1 VEELIRRLS
10 ALNPM
15 WVYLTVSGF
24 AFFENVF
31 PPLPSDALVLFV
43 GSLVGVGTID
53 FTVALI
59 VTTIGSTAGFVVMY
73 KVGDWFGLKILET
86 GRVPFIPVDK
96 VHRVE
101 GWFRK
106 YGYVLIVVNR
116 FLTGTRAVVSFF
128 AGMSELP
135 LTATTI
141 LSFVSALVWNFLL
154 LFAGKQLGENWQVIG
169 SYLATYSKAVT
180 LVIVL
185 IALMLALTYVY
196 KRSKPNKSADK
207 SN

>member
-1 VEELIRRLS
+1 VEELLRRLS
-10 ALNPM
+10 TVNPL
-15 WVYLTVSGF
+15 WVYFSVAGF
-24 AFFENVF
+24 AFLENIF

-43 GSLVGVGTID
+43 GSLVGLGHVD

-59 VTTIGSTAGFVVMY
+59 FTALGSTAGFVVMY

-86 GRVPFIPVDK
+86 GKIPFIPVDK
-96 VHRVE
+96 VHKVE

-106 YGYVLIVVNR
+106 YGYFLIVVNR

-141 LSFVSALVWNFLL
+141 LSFASALIWNFLL
-154 LFAGKQLGENWQVIG
+154 LFAGKELGENWQKIG
-169 SYLATYSKAVT
+169 SSLATYSQGIT
-180 LVIVL
+180 LVLLAV
-185 IALMLALTYVY
+185 ALLVVIRLLYL
-196 KRSKPNKSADK
+196 KSKPVNGSKK
-207 SN
+207 

>member
-1 VEELIRRLS
+1 MEELIRRLS
-10 ALNPM
+10 ALNPL
-15 WVYLTVSGF
+15 WLYLTVSGF
-24 AFFENVF
+24 AFLENIF

-53 FTVALI
+53 FTTALI
-59 VTTIGSTAGFVVMY
+59 ATSIGSTLGFVVMY

-86 GRVPFIPVDK
+86 GKVPFIPVDK
-96 VHRVE
+96 VHKVE

-106 YGYVLIVVNR
+106 YGYILIVVNR

-141 LSFVSALVWNFLL
+141 LSFISALVWNFLL
-154 LFAGKQLGENWQVIG
+154 LFAGKELGENWQVIG

-180 LVIVL
+180 LVLVL
-185 IALMLALTYVY
+185 VVLLLALSYAY
-196 KRSKPNKSADK
+196 KRSKPGNGTKKSI
-207 SN
+207 

>member
-1 VEELIRRLS
+1 MEELIRRLS
-10 ALNPM
+10 ALNPLL
-15 WVYLTVSGF
+15 VYLTVAGF
-24 AFFENVF
+24 AFLENVF

-43 GSLVGVGTID
+43 GSLVGVGSID

-59 VTTIGSTAGFVVMY
+59 ATTIGSTAGFIVMY

-86 GRVPFIPVDK
+86 GKVPFIPVEK

-101 GWFRK
+101 GWFRR
-106 YGYVLIVVNR
+106 YGYFLIVVNR

-141 LSFVSALVWNFLL
+141 LSFVSALVWNYLL
-154 LFAGKQLGENWQVIG
+154 LFAGKELGENRQVIA
-169 SYLATYSKAVT
+169 SYLTTYSKIVT
-180 LVIVL
+180 LVLVL
-185 IALMLALTYVY
+185 AALLLVLSYAY
-196 KRSKPNKSADK
+196 KRSKPGNDVNK
-207 SN
+207 

>member
-1 VEELIRRLS
+1 
-10 ALNPM
+10 
-15 WVYLTVSGF
+15 
-24 AFFENVF
+24 
-31 PPLPSDALVLFV
+31 
-43 GSLVGVGTID
+43 
-53 FTVALI
+53 
-59 VTTIGSTAGFVVMY
+59 VMY

-86 GRVPFIPVDK
+86 GKVPFIPVDK
-96 VHRVE
+96 VHKVE

-106 YGYVLIVVNR
+106 YGYFLIVVNR

-154 LFAGKQLGENWQVIG
+154 LFAGRELGENWQVIG

-180 LVIVL
+180 LLLVL
-185 IALMLALTYVY
+185 AVLLLALSYAY
-196 KRSKPNKSADK
+196 KRTRSDNGAKK
-207 SN
+207 

>member
-1 VEELIRRLS
+1 MEDLIRHLL
-10 ALNPM
+10 ALNPT
-15 WVYLTVSGF
+15 WVYLIVAGF
-24 AFFENVF
+24 AFLENIF

-43 GSLVGVGTID
+43 GSLVGMGTID

-59 VTTIGSTAGFVVMY
+59 ATTVGSTLGFVVMY
-73 KVGDWFGLKILET
+73 KVGDWFGLRILET
-86 GRVPFIPVDK
+86 GKVPFIPVDK

-141 LSFVSALVWNFLL
+141 LSFVSALVWNLLL
-154 LFAGKQLGENWQVIG
+154 LFAGKELGENWQVIG
-169 SYLATYSKAVT
+169 SYLATYSKVVT
-180 LVIVL
+180 LILV
-185 IALMLALTYVY
+185 LMLVLLVLSYVY
-196 KRSKPNKSADK
+196 TRSKSGNGRKKS
-207 SN
+207 S